1 MARKKGGTARM
12 SHDLK
17 PQETVAV
24 EEEKPRVLLVM
35 TLPTTTV
42 HHPFLKDGRV
52 KLKKGQRITD
62 PRVAAIIRE
71 RALSSAFKLPEK

>member
-17 PQETVAV
+17 PQKTVAV
-24 EEEKPRVLLVM
+24 EEEKPKVLLVM
-35 TLPTTTV
+35 TLPTTV

-52 KLKKGQRITD
+52 KLKKGQKITD
-62 PRVAAIIRE
+62 PRIAAIIRE